1 MSNSWSHP
9 RTDSPSLVE
18 PSTHSTTD
26 TSCSSRKPSVEKR
39 SIPSSFVRPT
49 ELHFERAKL
58 SSLAILVSKWYRQFP
73 VEIPKSKLSIMKFAR
88 VKLASP
94 TKPCSKLK
102 NPSPS
107 TKSHCFWER
116 INSIDYPLWKYLDLL
131 VPMVHFL
138 IFNREGNSLVPP
150 LVNPL

>member
-1 MSNSWSHP
+1 MSNSWPHP

-39 SIPSSFVRPT
+39 STPSSFVQPTRP
-49 ELHFERAKL
+49 HFERAKL
-58 SSLAILVSKWYRQFP
+58 SSLAILVLKWFRQFP
-73 VEIPKSKLSIMKFAR
+73 LEIPKFRFSIMKFAR

-102 NPSPS
+102 ILPPERNLTAYGSGSIQS
-107 TKSHCFWER
+107 T
-116 INSIDYPLWKYLDLL
+116 IL
-131 VPMVHFL
+131 VEISRSTCSNGTFPHF
-138 IFNREGNSLVPP
+138 
-150 LVNPL
+150 